1 MATILLFLLLPGIFT
16 AEAQQGES
24 IVKIG
29 SFLTPTTNSSWLSR
43 SGLYAFGFYKQA
55 NGYAVGVFLAG
66 IPEKT
71 VVWTAN
77 RDDPPVLA
85 NATLNFTTD
94 GRLTMQSA
102 QGKKMFIAN
111 PPEPATSASMLDSG
125 NFVLHNSD
133 KKIIWQSFDD
143 PTNTILQGQCL
154 SAGKS
159 LRSSVSESDQS
170 TGIFQLVM
178 QTDGNLVQ
186 YPLLLELKAEYAYWS
201 SNTNGQGNNVSLCLD
216 DDGHLYLLNS
226 TGTYL
231 SNLTQGGY
239 PRNNTVH
246 LMRIDADGIFRLYSH
261 NLEKNGNWL
270 FNWSSSDN
278 KCDPKGLCGLNGF
291 CNTIDRE
298 SNCLCLPGFARV
310 HQGNWS
316 SGCERNFTAESCES
330 RDGSVKYTMVT
341 VSNTVWEDSPFSILS
356 LLSNE
361 NCQAACLEDC
371 NCEAAT
377 YKDGTCQKQKL
388 PLRFGKVTSDTNMA
402 FIKVGV
408 STTSINKI
416 VPIGQGKKSRK
427 GILIIG
433 ISLAAFG
440 LIMSLISGIAIYK
453 NRVWAYKRLSNGGNV
468 GFRMDVS
475 PQSFTYSDLEK
486 MTNSF
491 KEELG
496 KGSFG
501 TVYKGTTLNGQ
512 KLIAV
517 KRLDKVLVEGEK
529 DFQSEMKTIGR
540 THHKNLVHL
549 LGYCHDGE
557 HRLLVYEFMSNGSLA
572 DILFTPEKQPCWDKR
587 IEMARNIAKGIL
599 YLHEECESQIIH
611 CDIKPQNILMDEH
624 GCAKISDFGLA
635 KLLKPNQ
642 TSTFTSIRGT
652 KGYVAPEWHRN
663 KPVTVKA
670 DVYSFGIVLLEL
682 ICCRKSLDWDRP
694 EEEAILEEWANYCFE
709 ARELGKLVGDE
720 EVDKRQLERM
730 VKVGLWCVLDEPSL
744 RPSMRKVLL
753 MLEGTVDIPIPP
765 SPTCFLSKV

>member
-102 QGKKMFIAN
+102 QGKKMLIAN

-246 LMRIDADGIFRLYSH
+246 LMRIDFDGIFRLYSH

-316 SGCERNFTAESCES
+316 SGCERNFT
-330 RDGSVKYTMVT
+330 
-341 VSNTVWEDSPFSILS
+341 
-356 LLSNE
+356 
-361 NCQAACLEDC
+361 
-371 NCEAAT
+371 
-377 YKDGTCQKQKL
+377 
-388 PLRFGKVTSDTNMA
+388 
-402 FIKVGV
+402 
-408 STTSINKI
+408 
-416 VPIGQGKKSRK
+416 
-427 GILIIG
+427 
-433 ISLAAFG
+433 
-440 LIMSLISGIAIYK
+440 
-453 NRVWAYKRLSNGGNV
+453 
-468 GFRMDVS
+468 
-475 PQSFTYSDLEK
+475 
-486 MTNSF
+486 
-491 KEELG
+491 
-496 KGSFG
+496 
-501 TVYKGTTLNGQ
+501 
-512 KLIAV
+512 
-517 KRLDKVLVEGEK
+517 
-529 DFQSEMKTIGR
+529 
-540 THHKNLVHL
+540 
-549 LGYCHDGE
+549 
-557 HRLLVYEFMSNGSLA
+557 
-572 DILFTPEKQPCWDKR
+572 
-587 IEMARNIAKGIL
+587 
-599 YLHEECESQIIH
+599 
-611 CDIKPQNILMDEH
+611 
-624 GCAKISDFGLA
+624 
-635 KLLKPNQ
+635 
-642 TSTFTSIRGT
+642 
-652 KGYVAPEWHRN
+652 
-663 KPVTVKA
+663 
-670 DVYSFGIVLLEL
+670 
-682 ICCRKSLDWDRP
+682 CRKL
-694 EEEAILEEWANYCFE
+694 
-709 ARELGKLVGDE
+709 
-720 EVDKRQLERM
+720 
-730 VKVGLWCVLDEPSL
+730 
-744 RPSMRKVLL
+744 
-753 MLEGTVDIPIPP
+753 
-765 SPTCFLSKV
+765 

>member
-1 MATILLFLLLPGIFT
+1 
-16 AEAQQGES
+16 
-24 IVKIG
+24 
-29 SFLTPTTNSSWLSR
+29 
-43 SGLYAFGFYKQA
+43 
-55 NGYAVGVFLAG
+55 
-66 IPEKT
+66 
-71 VVWTAN
+71 
-77 RDDPPVLA
+77 
-85 NATLNFTTD
+85 
-94 GRLTMQSA
+94 
-102 QGKKMFIAN
+102 MF
-111 PPEPATSASMLDSG
+111 
-125 NFVLHNSD
+125 
-133 KKIIWQSFDD
+133 
-143 PTNTILQGQCL
+143 
-154 SAGKS
+154 
-159 LRSSVSESDQS
+159 
-170 TGIFQLVM
+170 
-178 QTDGNLVQ
+178 
-186 YPLLLELKAEYAYWS
+186 
-201 SNTNGQGNNVSLCLD
+201 
-216 DDGHLYLLNS
+216 
-226 TGTYL
+226 
-231 SNLTQGGY
+231 
-239 PRNNTVH
+239 
-246 LMRIDADGIFRLYSH
+246 
-261 NLEKNGNWL
+261 
-270 FNWSSSDN
+270 
-278 KCDPKGLCGLNGF
+278 
-291 CNTIDRE
+291 
-298 SNCLCLPGFARV
+298 
-310 HQGNWS
+310 
-316 SGCERNFTAESCES
+316 
-330 RDGSVKYTMVT
+330 
-341 VSNTVWEDSPFSILS
+341 
-356 LLSNE
+356 
-361 NCQAACLEDC
+361 EDC

-416 VPIGQGKKSRK
+416 VPIGQEKKSRK

-496 KGSFG
+496 KGPFG

-529 DFQSEMKTIGR
+529 DFQSEMKTVGR

-557 HRLLVYEFMSNGSLA
+557 HRFLVYEFMSNGSLA

-720 EVDKRQLERM
+720 EVDKRQSERM

>member
-1 MATILLFLLLPGIFT
+1 MATILLFLLLPAIFT
-16 AEAQQGES
+16 AVAQQGES

-29 SFLTPTTNSSWLSR
+29 SFLTPTTNSSC
-43 SGLYAFGFYKQA
+43 
-55 NGYAVGVFLAG
+55 FLAG

-71 VVWTAN
+71 VVWIAN

-85 NATLNFTTD
+85 NATLNFTTN
-94 GRLTMQSA
+94 GTLIMQSA

-133 KKIIWQSFDD
+133 KKIIWQRFDY

-154 SAGKS
+154 SAGTS
-159 LRSSVSESDQS
+159 LRSSVSEFDQS

-178 QTDGNLVQ
+178 QTDGNLGQ
-186 YPLLLELKAEYAYWS
+186 YPLLLELKAKYAYWS

-239 PRNNTVH
+239 PRNNTVR
-246 LMRIDADGIFRLYSH
+246 LMRIDVDGIFRLYSH

-270 FNWSSSDN
+270 VNWSSSDN
-278 KCDPKGLCGLNGF
+278 KCDSKGLCGLNGF
-291 CNTIDRE
+291 CTTIDRE

-310 HQGNWS
+310 HQGNRS

-330 RDGSVKYTMVT
+330 RDGSVKYTMV
-341 VSNTVWEDSPFSILS
+341 VISNTVWEDSSFSILS

-377 YKDGTCQKQKL
+377 YKDGTCRKQKL
-388 PLRFGKVTSDTNMA
+388 PLRFGKN
-402 FIKVGV
+402 
-408 STTSINKI
+408 
-416 VPIGQGKKSRK
+416 
-427 GILIIG
+427 
-433 ISLAAFG
+433 
-440 LIMSLISGIAIYK
+440 
-453 NRVWAYKRLSNGGNV
+453 
-468 GFRMDVS
+468 
-475 PQSFTYSDLEK
+475 

-501 TVYKGTTLNGQ
+501 TIYKGTTLTGQ

-517 KRLDKVLVEGEK
+517 KRLDK
-529 DFQSEMKTIGR
+529 MKAIGR
-540 THHKNLVHL
+540 THDKNLVHL

-557 HRLLVYEFMSNGSLA
+557 HRLLVYEFISNGSLA
-572 DILFTPEKQPCWDKR
+572 DILFTPEKQLRWDKR
-587 IEMARNIAKGIL
+587 IEIARNIVKGIL
-599 YLHEECESQIIH
+599 YLYEECGSQIIH
-611 CDIKPQNILMDEH
+611 CDIKSQNILMDKHE
-624 GCAKISDFGLA
+624 CAKISDFGLA

-642 TSTFTSIRGT
+642 TSTFTSIWGT
-652 KGYVAPEWHRN
+652 KGYVALEWHRK
-663 KPVTVKA
+663 KPMTVKA

-682 ICCRKSLDWDRP
+682 ICCTKSLDWDRP
-694 EEEAILEEWANYCFE
+694 EEEAILEEWANYCFK
-709 ARELGKLVGDE
+709 AHELGKLVGDE

-730 VKVGLWCVLDEPSL
+730 VKVGPWCVLDEPSL

-765 SPTCFLSKV
+765 SSTCFLSKV